1 MNTSPPRSSVQTQCK
16 TCLKCV
22 QVNFKHILN
31 INPFPINMTSLT
43 TVSNFLNSARP
54 MFNKGTQLGNQ
65 IKSNL
70 NKTGITLFIL
80 MGNRLMKN
88 MFKMYLFYTKFEQG
102 ILVRMQSCL

>member
-22 QVNFKHILN
+22 QVHFKHILN

-70 NKTGITLFIL
+70 NKTVTFP
-80 MGNRLMKN
+80 
-88 MFKMYLFYTKFEQG
+88 YTDFPAYSDT
-102 ILVRMQSCL
+102 VRSLLLQ

>member
-22 QVNFKHILN
+22 QVHFKHILN

-43 TVSNFLNSARP
+43 TVSNFLNSAQP

-80 MGNRLMKN
+80 TGNRLM
-88 MFKMYLFYTKFEQG
+88 
-102 ILVRMQSCL
+102 